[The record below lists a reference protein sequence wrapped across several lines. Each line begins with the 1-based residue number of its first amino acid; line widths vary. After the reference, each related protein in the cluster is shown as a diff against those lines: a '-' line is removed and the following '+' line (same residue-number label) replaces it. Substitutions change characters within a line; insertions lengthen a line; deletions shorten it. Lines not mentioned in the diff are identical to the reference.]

1 MTNPFAAHRSDLFA
15 DRDTIDEALK
25 YANEVFAHHNG
36 GAAAMAVVMVLVNT
50 AAKLW
55 PQPVQSDPAKEITA
69 ALIRDMVDARI
80 DQHTTSV
87 RDMVDAR
94 IDQHTTSVRD
104 LVDEAVSDW
113 MHTNLKEHLSDEMEE
128 TIQDFIRNNVTISID
143 TI

>member
-15 DRDTIDEALK
+15 DRETIDEALK

-36 GAAAMAVVMVLVNT
+36 GAAAMTAIMVLVNT

-69 ALIRDMVDARI
+69 ALI
-80 DQHTTSV
+80 